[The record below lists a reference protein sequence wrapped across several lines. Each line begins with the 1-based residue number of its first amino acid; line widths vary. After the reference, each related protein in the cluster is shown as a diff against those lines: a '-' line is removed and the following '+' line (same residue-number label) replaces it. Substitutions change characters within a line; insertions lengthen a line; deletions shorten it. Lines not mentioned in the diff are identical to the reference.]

1 MKATHCVIPFIHEM
15 ENSQR
20 DRTQIPSVTVV
31 VICVWILI
39 YKGDRVTTPPLKEK
53 LNVTHSPPET
63 KGLVPQ
69 RLQCWS
75 AGRKERAE
83 GQGLQPFS
91 EFPWGKQSRVNR
103 LGLAGLNDSSR
114 LWGPEKI

>member
-1 MKATHCVIPFIHEM
+1 MT
-15 ENSQR
+15 
-20 DRTQIPSVTVV
+20 TLPS
-31 VICVWILI
+31 
-39 YKGDRVTTPPLKEK
+39 KEK
-53 LNVTHSPPET
+53 LKLLTVPPET

-69 RLQCWS
+69 RLQSWS